1 MSIYIRPFYFVHVQG
16 HCVLEMP
23 CGTGKTVSLLSLIVA
38 YQLVCALIMGNDWA
52 YLLVM
57 CIIIYVGVSS

>member
-1 MSIYIRPFYFVHVQG
+1 MSNIRPFYFVHVQG

-38 YQLVCALIMGNDWA
+38 YQLVCALILWA
-52 YLLVM
+52 M
-57 CIIIYVGVSS
+57 IGHIC